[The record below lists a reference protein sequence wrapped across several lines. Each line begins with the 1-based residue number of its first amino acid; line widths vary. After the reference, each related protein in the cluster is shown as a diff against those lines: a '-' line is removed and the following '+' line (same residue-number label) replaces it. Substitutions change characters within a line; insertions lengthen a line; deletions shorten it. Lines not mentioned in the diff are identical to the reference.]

1 MKFLLPALLVISFVV
16 AQATSQEAASQEAA
30 PPKAAPPIVAAPVAP
45 APTAPAPI
53 AAASP
58 KAASP
63 EDSYYASRDA
73 YIAKFATTNA
83 GGNIG
88 DDTLRQHALALD
100 QLAKLLRPII
110 GTVTIKGFPAKAKS
124 NLVSLFKSDVDFGRL
139 DGLLYSSPD
148 DKTQVTVT
156 TEALVQHW
164 LREHKEWWVAANVPQ
179 DVNDALKSEAF
190 YTQAL
195 ATDAAVFKYTE
206 LPVVKPIRDRFAF
219 AMLVARA
226 QTLGPRKPDE
236 LIVAMMQGARVFLV
250 SAPANPNIIPMP
262 PCQKIWQQSERKAV
276 AADTA
281 RVASER
287 KDDPH
292 ADQRDQIEEQGD
304 AAYRECFAQQ
314 ARRQGF
320 FFLLVRQAQ
329 ALVDR
334 LP

>member
-1 MKFLLPALLVISFVV
+1 MKFLLSALLVISFVV
-16 AQATSQEAASQEAA
+16 VQATSQEAASQEAA
-30 PPKAAPPIVAAPVAP
+30 PPKAASPIAAPPI
-45 APTAPAPI
+45 TAPPI

-73 YIAKFATTNA
+73 YIAKFATTA

-100 QLAKLLRPII
+100 QLGKLLRPII
-110 GTVTIKGFPAKAKS
+110 GTVTIKGFPAKVRS

-139 DGLLYSSPD
+139 DGVLYSSPD

-156 TEALVQHW
+156 TEALFQRW
-164 LREHKEWWVAANVPQ
+164 LREHKDWWLAANVPQ
-179 DVNDALKSEAF
+179 DVNAALKSEAF

-195 ATDAAVFKYTE
+195 ATDAAVFKYAE

-219 AMLVARA
+219 AMLIARA
-226 QTLGPRKPDE
+226 QALGPHKPDE

-250 SAPANPNIIPMP
+250 SAPTNPNITPMP
-262 PCQKIWQQSERKAV
+262 LCQKIWQQSERKAV

-314 ARRQGF
+314 ARRQEF
-320 FFLLVRQAQ
+320 FFLLIRQAQ